1 MATTKQFKDYILE
14 QLKDLGSIKC
24 KQMMGEYL
32 LYNKGVL
39 FGGLYDNRFL
49 IKITN
54 SNKKYSLK
62 IEQPCSNA
70 KEMFMVENLEDRNY
84 LYEIITQTCKE
95 L

>member
-14 QLKDLGSIKC
+14 QLKDFDNIKC

-32 LYNKGVL
+32 LYNNGVL

-62 IEQPCSNA
+62 IEQPYSNA

-84 LYEIITQTCKE
+84 LHEIITQTCKE